1 MNTTDRPTAQEW
13 LSPKQVTE
21 LLGVTEQT
29 LANWRHRGN
38 GPEYVKLS
46 PGRQG
51 AIRYSRKTVDAWLE
65 SRTLTST
72 SA

>member
-1 MNTTDRPTAQEW
+1 MTPTQ
-13 LSPKQVTE
+13 LVE
-21 LLGVTEQT
+21 LLDVTYQT
-29 LANWRHRGN
+29 LANWRVRGN

-51 AIRYSRKTVDAWLE
+51 AIRYSRKAVDEWLK